1 MLVESVRL
9 RLALIAPLRLA
20 LSAVWLVAARADGA
34 PSGATL
40 IALGAGAFASA
51 FLVTNDPFA
60 RFKKSPDKVAEL
72 PVGSNVAPAWLHVVH
87 AALPSR
93 VGVSV
98 LAAIALLF
106 QPALTALL
114 AGLLAGMGV
123 ASLVALCGIDGRLYL
138 DPRTG
143 GVFRKVT

>member
-1 MLVESVRL
+1 MLVESLRL
-9 RLALIAPLRLA
+9 RLLLIAPLRLA
-20 LSAVWLVAARADGA
+20 LSIAWVLAARADGA
-34 PSGATL
+34 RSGATL
-40 IALGAGAFASA
+40 IAFLAGAFASA

-60 RFKKSPDKVAEL
+60 RFKKAPDKAAEL
-72 PVGSNVAPAWLHVVH
+72 PADATVAPAWLHVAH
-87 AALPSR
+87 AAFPST

-98 LAAIALLF
+98 LAALGLLF

-123 ASLVALCGIDGRLYL
+123 ASLVAVYGIDGRLYL

-143 GVFRKVT
+143 GVFRRVM

>member
-1 MLVESVRL
+1 M
-9 RLALIAPLRLA
+9 
-20 LSAVWLVAARADGA
+20 
-34 PSGATL
+34 
-40 IALGAGAFASA
+40 
-51 FLVTNDPFA
+51 NDPFA
-60 RFKKSPDKVAEL
+60 RFRKAPDKVAEL
-72 PVGSNVAPAWLHVVH
+72 PVGSSVAPAWLHVVH
-87 AALPSR
+87 AALPST

-123 ASLVALCGIDGRLYL
+123 ASLVAVYGMDGRLYL